1 MRTAAQSVA
10 PVDTKA
16 IAKMLGKTLSR
27 VRSLTTGIV
36 VRAEYD
42 GSSAGRSRNAYQ
54 RSRGVIRN
62 RRDVEKLERLLQ
74 RAQELSPSLGTSFHN
89 TTLELSA
96 VTRAIVRHC
105 EFFPRN
111 SEWAGEPLIRKRNHL
126 LSDAQETIRWF
137 AKVK

>member
-1 MRTAAQSVA
+1 MPTPNTKMRTAAQSVA

-89 TTLELSA
+89 TTLE
-96 VTRAIVRHC
+96 
-105 EFFPRN
+105 
-111 SEWAGEPLIRKRNHL
+111 
-126 LSDAQETIRWF
+126 
-137 AKVK
+137 